1 MEFGSALRHKLETTK
16 NECAARRQATKYL
29 CAALPSLFICDQF
42 MTMQRTVR
50 KARGHSISAKPYSPS
65 RRTLCLAGAIISI
78 VFASSSAYAQSCL
91 KNPLGTAECRS
102 PNEGEPYCSAAS
114 PLNFGSAPQCAPS
127 WSSTTGGRCGTQLVA
142 QKQASDNWTAQLA
155 TGPFPIC
162 QPVRFDGLY
171 QSSETWS
178 LTGGGHQIVNYYNNV
193 NYTVILQSG
202 ACSNSTALGG
212 TSYCKSQLICPPGS
226 AANPNSPPNKPN
238 CITFKPEACPTG
250 NPIQCA
256 GGRKWAAEPDFTTSN
271 SLLSF
276 IRYYSSSQFFTPVDV
291 SPSQANLGGN
301 WRHNFQKRVFI
312 DSTIVSGQVAVAY
325 VDREGDDY
333 RYFKSQNGIW
343 VGRVDSAEKLLELK
357 DINGVR
363 TGWRYTTLK
372 DETEDYD
379 LTGRLVS
386 ISRKDEKKV
395 NLIYSTAATNPLI
408 APAAGLLIEAQDER
422 GRSIFLKYDVNSR
435 LISVTSPNGEVYSY
449 DYHLTKGIFEK
460 VTHPNGTTKQY
471 KYDESSNVT
480 ANAGG
485 FNLLTGIINE
495 SSARFGNYKY
505 DIQNR
510 PNLEWHGSDPLVDRL
525 ALTYSTSGYLGAT
538 SNTNYIDA
546 LGAVRKKKFVAFNGI
561 IKDAGEEW
569 PCGTAGCTGTQSTT
583 ITYDANGYRNLY
595 TDRRGAVTDY
605 DYDTRGLELRRIEAK
620 DQLAERITET
630 LWHPNFRVPTER
642 RICAANTLNTC
653 PSSAVTPNL
662 LSKTLMTYN
671 LRGQLLTSTQ
681 IDPALLSNTRVSS
694 TTYCDAVNASDCP
707 LIGLVKTV
715 DGPRIDVNDVT
726 TYSYRM
732 TSAGDLSYRA
742 GDVWK
747 VTNAAN
753 QVVEYLAYD
762 GAGRVLKMQDANGVE
777 TWMSYHPRG
786 WLLSRT
792 VKGATVTD
800 DASTSFAYTP
810 FGAIERVTQPD
821 GAFLQYGYDQ
831 AQRMTGISDNAGNS
845 ITYVLDAAGNR
856 VRESTEEFN
865 PRGAAVLKRLMARQ
879 YDQLSRM
886 KASIRAQFAA
896 QSNLDDPSVRKTT
909 MTFDANGNT
918 DITTDPARG
927 TAPNT
932 IVPGTISDNE
942 YDPLNRLLSTLQ
954 DVGGVAAKV
963 IYSYD
968 ALDRLTTVND
978 PKLLNTVYGYDGLSN
993 LKTLTSPDTGVTG
1006 YTYDAAGNR
1015 KTQTDARG
1023 VVSTMSYDVLN
1034 RLYKIEY
1041 TPAGSNT
1048 VNAVKTVQFYY
1059 DQSDAI
1065 TACTQSFPTGR
1076 MTRFTDESGSTTLC
1090 YDRRGNVSRKTQV
1103 TNGTTLVLAMTYSKA
1118 DRLSGITYPS
1128 GTTVSYGR
1136 DGQGR
1141 ITSVDINR
1149 AAFITSVSYL
1159 PFGPVNVIT
1168 FANGKTLTKTYDQNY
1183 DIDAIVSTA
1192 TGGLNL
1198 DYSVDEVGNITGVNQ
1213 TFAGTLT
1220 PFGLTYD
1227 KLYRLTAVN
1236 IINPPTVPPTPPT
1249 PIEVFTYDATGNRQ
1263 SKKLGTAPLVGYN
1276 YVPFTHKLANAG
1288 TGARSFDANGNSTLI
1303 PGTGTL
1309 GYDERNRLKTV
1320 VGTSTTRSASYNAR
1334 GERVATAAAPLGGGS
1349 GDGSAGARSIGGG
1362 CIGNDSASVFIYSES
1377 GALLG
1382 NYDMCAATDEDVVY
1396 LDSTPIARV
1405 KDGVVYPLEAD
1416 HLGSPRVMQNATGS
1430 SAVWT
1435 WNLLSNSATGSNAF
1449 GEQAPTGNQ
1458 PFNLRFPGQYSDGN
1472 GLSYNYFRDY
1482 EAGTGRYVESDPIG
1496 LRGGMGTFNYTFS
1509 RPLSFTDP
1517 TGHVVPAVIICIGGG
1532 CEAAAAW
1539 CTAVVWTAV
1548 ALLAVDT
1555 AAECANGDLAV
1566 CSTSANCK
1574 KAEEIC
1580 HTRCEHFLG
1589 RDRSGQGNKYTLCRR
1604 ECLKEYNCY

>member
-1 MEFGSALRHKLETTK
+1 
-16 NECAARRQATKYL
+16 
-29 CAALPSLFICDQF
+29 
-42 MTMQRTVR
+42 MTMHRTLR
-50 KARGHSISAKPYSPS
+50 PKRRYLNLASFNSPS
-65 RRTLCLAGAIISI
+65 RRTLCLAGAIFSI

-91 KNPLGTAECRS
+91 KDPLGIAECRS
-102 PNEGEPYCSAAS
+102 PNESDPYCTA
-114 PLNFGSAPQCAPS
+114 GSTLLIGSDPQCAPS
-127 WSSTTGGRCGTQLVA
+127 WSSTTGGRCGTHLVA
-142 QKQASDNWTAQLA
+142 QKQASDNLTAERANTQ
-155 TGPFPIC
+155 FPIC
-162 QPVRFDGLY
+162 QALRFDGLY
-171 QSSETWS
+171 LSDVRRSIS
-178 LTGGGHQIVNYYNNV
+178 GGHQIRNDYNNA
-193 NYTVILQSG
+193 NFTIILQSG
-202 ACSNSTALGG
+202 ACSNPTPLGG
-212 TSYCKSQLICPPGS
+212 ASYCNSKLICPPGS
-226 AANPNSPPNKPN
+226 AADPNSPPNMPN
-238 CITFKPEACPTG
+238 CITFKPEACPAG

-271 SLLSF
+271 SLLEF
-276 IRYYSSSQFFTPVDV
+276 TRYYSSSQFFTPVDV

-379 LTGRLVS
+379 VNGRLVS

-408 APAAGLLIEAQDER
+408 APAAGLLIQAQDER
-422 GRSIFLKYDVNSR
+422 ERSIFLKYDVNSR

-449 DYHLTKGIFEK
+449 DYHVTKGIFEK

-471 KYDESSNVT
+471 KYDESGNVT
-480 ANAGG
+480 TNAGG

-505 DIQNR
+505 DIKNR

-546 LGAVRKKKFVAFNGI
+546 LGAVRKKKFVAFKGI

-569 PCGTAGCTGTQSTT
+569 PCATPGCTGTQSTT

-653 PSSAVTPNL
+653 PSTAVTPNL
-662 LSKTLMTYN
+662 LSKTVMTYN
-671 LRGQLLTSTQ
+671 ARGQLLTSTQ

-694 TTYCDAVNASDCP
+694 TTYCDTVNATDCP
-707 LIGLVKTV
+707 LIGLVKTT
-715 DGPRIDVNDVT
+715 DGPRTDVNDVT

-732 TSAGDLSYRA
+732 TTAGDLSYRA
-742 GDVWK
+742 GDLWK

-762 GAGRVLKMQDANGVE
+762 GAGRVLKMQDANGIE

-792 VKGATVTD
+792 VKGATVAD
-800 DASTSFAYTP
+800 DATTTFAYTP
-810 FGAIERVTQPD
+810 FGSIERVTQPD

-831 AQRMTGISDNAGNS
+831 AQRMTGISDNSGNS

-856 VRESTEEFN
+856 VKESTAD
-865 PRGAAVLKRLMARQ
+865 GAAVVKRLMARQ

-886 KASIRAQFAA
+886 KASIRAPFAA
-896 QSNLDDPSVRKTT
+896 VANLDDPSVRKTS

-918 DITTDPARG
+918 DLTTDPMLGAAAG
-927 TAPNT
+927 T
-932 IVPGTISDNE
+932 VSDND
-942 YDPLNRLLSTLQ
+942 YDALNRLIKTLQ
-954 DVGGVAAKV
+954 DVGGISAKV
-963 IYSYD
+963 EYQYD
-968 ALDRLTTVND
+968 ALNRLTNVND
-978 PKLLNTVYGYDGLSN
+978 PKALNTVYGYDGLSN
-993 LKTLTSPDTGVTG
+993 LKTLTSPDTGATT

-1023 VVSTMSYDVLN
+1023 VVSTMAYDVLN
-1034 RLYKIEY
+1034 RLTKIEY
-1041 TPAGSNT
+1041 TPAGSSV
-1048 VNAVKTVQFYY
+1048 VNAAKTVQFYY
-1059 DQSDAI
+1059 DQADST
-1065 TACTQSFPTGR
+1065 TACTQSFPVGR

-1090 YDRRGNVSRKTQV
+1090 YDRRGNVTKKTQV
-1103 TNGTTLVLAMTYSKA
+1103 TDGTALALVQTYSKA
-1118 DRLSGITYPS
+1118 DRLTGMTYPS
-1128 GTTVSYGR
+1128 GTTVAYGR
-1136 DGQGR
+1136 DSQGR
-1141 ITSVDINR
+1141 IISVTING
-1149 AAFITSVSYL
+1149 AAFITNVSYL

-1168 FANGKTLTKTYDQNY
+1168 FQNGKTLTKTYDQNY

-1213 TFAGTLT
+1213 SGTQFNLS
-1220 PFGLTYD
+1220 YD
-1227 KLYRLTAVN
+1227 KLYRLTDVKAAN
-1236 IINPPTVPPTPPT
+1236 NAL
-1249 PIEVFTYDATGNRQ
+1249 IEGFTYDATGNRL
-1263 SKKLGTAPLVGYN
+1263 SKTLGTATA
-1276 YVPFTHKLANAG
+1276 VPYSYAATDHKLSNAG
-1288 TGARSFDANGNSTLI
+1288 DGARNFDANGNSTAI
-1303 PGTGTL
+1303 PGTGTIS
-1309 GYDERNRLKTV
+1309 YDERNRLM
-1320 VGTSTTRSASYNAR
+1320 GTSLRSGVKPNYTYSGVSNIYNAR
-1334 GERVATAAAPLGGGS
+1334 GERVQSQRTTFGPTQIMLFTY
-1349 GDGSAGARSIGGG
+1349 DEAGKLLAS
-1362 CIGNDSASVFIYSES
+1362 GNDKSA
-1377 GALLG
+1377 
-1382 NYDMCAATDEDVVY
+1382 DEIVY
-1396 LDSTPIARV
+1396 MDSIPVARV
-1405 KDGVVYPLEAD
+1405 VGGVINPIEAD
-1416 HLGSPRVMQNATGS
+1416 HLGSPRVLQDAAGS

-1435 WNLLSNSATGSNAF
+1435 WNLLSNSTTGSNAF
-1449 GEQAPTGNQ
+1449 GEQVPSNSVTE
-1458 PFNLRFPGQYSDGN
+1458 FNLRFPGQYSDGN

-1496 LRGGMGTFNYTFS
+1496 LRGGISTFGYVEAK
-1509 RPLSFTDP
+1509 PLLYVDP
-1517 TGHVVPAVIICIGGG
+1517 TGLSTLVLPTSGPWIPSIPAVPPIVAAGAGLTGAAVGGWWLGGKIYGGLEPWIGP
-1532 CEAAAAW
+1532 
-1539 CTAVVWTAV
+1539 
-1548 ALLAVDT
+1548 AVDWCMRKAYSCT
-1555 AAECANGDLAV
+1555 SKCQSNGAWGGAYYISATSNQSCSDATRIVKASVPRGEYPRHCSCADSNGFYG
-1566 CSTSANCK
+1566 TG
-1574 KAEEIC
+1574 
-1580 HTRCEHFLG
+1580 TQCE
-1589 RDRSGQGNKYTLCRR
+1589 
-1604 ECLKEYNCY
+1604 